1 MSVLW
6 FVGLGLAGPQEI
18 PPRVRQLTA
27 EAGAVFAEE
36 YTSRVSPGTM
46 DALER
51 EVGRPIVRVDRSAL
65 EAEGLVR
72 EALHHH
78 AQVVLL
84 VAGDPFVATTHV
96 ALRVAAESWGHEWR
110 YVPGAT
116 VATAVP
122 GFLGLQQYRFG
133 RTVSIPFPEP
143 NFTPRSPRDAIGRN
157 RSAGLHTLVLLDL
170 RPDLDRYLT
179 ANEALRILIEQD
191 ASFPPPLFPPE
202 QPVAVAARV
211 GRDDAAGWFG
221 PIEALSRADF
231 GPPLHAL
238 VVPAL
243 PLHFEEAAAL
253 VRFRLPEDRRSRPA
267 SPA

>member
-1 MSVLW
+1 
-6 FVGLGLAGPQEI
+6 
-18 PPRVRQLTA
+18 
-27 EAGAVFAEE
+27 
-36 YTSRVSPGTM
+36 
-46 DALER
+46 
-51 EVGRPIVRVDRSAL
+51 
-65 EAEGLVR
+65 LVR
-72 EALHHH
+72 EALHRHP
-78 AQVVLL
+78 QVVLL

-122 GFLGLQQYRFG
+122 GFLGFQQYRFG

-157 RSAGLHTLVLLDL
+157 RAAGLHTLVLLDL

-179 ANEALRILIEQD
+179 ANEALGILIEQD
-191 ASFPPPLFPPE
+191 ASFPPALFPPE

-221 PIEALSRADF
+221 PIEALARTEF

-243 PLHFEEAAAL
+243 PLHFEEEAAL
-253 VRFRLPEDRRSRPA
+253 ARFRLPAERTSRPTNSA
-267 SPA
+267 

>member
-1 MSVLW
+1 MAVLW
-6 FVGLGLAGPQEI
+6 FVGLGLGGAEDI
-18 PPRVRQLTA
+18 TPRIRSLVA
-27 EAGAVFAEE
+27 NAGAVYVEE
-36 YTSRVSPGTM
+36 YTSRTGDGTLA
-46 DALER
+46 ALKR
-51 EVGRPIVRVDRSAL
+51 EAGRPIVRLDRSAL
-65 EAEGLVR
+65 ESEGEIR
-72 EALHHH
+72 DALHRHPV
-78 AQVVLL
+78 VVLL

-143 NFTPRSPRDAIGRN
+143 KFTPRSPRDGIGKN
-157 RSAGLHTLVLLDL
+157 RAAGLHTLVLLDL
-170 RPDLDRYLT
+170 RPDVGQYLT
-179 ANEALRILIEQD
+179 ANEALEILIEQD
-191 ASFPPPLFPPE
+191 RSFPPALFLPE

-221 PIEALSRADF
+221 PIEQLRQVEF
-231 GPPLHAL
+231 GPPLHAI

-243 PLHFEEAAAL
+243 PLHFEEEAAL
-253 VRFRLPEDRRSRPA
+253 ARFRPGSRRHLPA
-267 SPA
+267 